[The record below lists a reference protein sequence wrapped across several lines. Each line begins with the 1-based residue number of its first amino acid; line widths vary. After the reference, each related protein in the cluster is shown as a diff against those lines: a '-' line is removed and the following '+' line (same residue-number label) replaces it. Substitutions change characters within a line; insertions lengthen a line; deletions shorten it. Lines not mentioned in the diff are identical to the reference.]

1 MLAELRQAFNRNY
14 RPQQYQSLRAD
25 CARQARAPLLFRIA
39 ETPCFFPHSLMQQ
52 IADTG
57 ATLTHRL
64 LENPAYMQAS
74 EGAVPERFRVPG
86 CLAHPHF
93 MTADFG
99 LVREPDGT
107 LAPRLVELQAFPS
120 IFGFQPVLN
129 ASYLRNFGLPGKFT
143 TYLGG
148 LDDTSYWALLRRAI
162 VGDHAPEHVVLLE
175 TEPET
180 QKTLPDFHV
189 HEDKLGIRAVDIAT
203 LHREGRRLFYH
214 DGDRLV
220 PIERIYNRAIV
231 DELEQKRIALP
242 FDYRDDLDVEWAG
255 HPNWYF
261 RISKFSIPW
270 LRHPA
275 VPPAV
280 FLSDWDAGAGRDF
293 LPEDREQWVFKP
305 LYSFAGKGVQFAP
318 TDAELASIPQHQRHN
333 FLLQQRVRFEPV
345 IDTPHGMTQAEIR
358 IMYVW
363 PDGEALQPV
372 ISLIRMGRGKMM
384 GVDHNR
390 NQEWVGASAAL
401 CPEEASST
409 TSPRAELSRPPDG
422 SVS

>member
-1 MLAELRQAFNRNY
+1 VLPELRQAFNRDY
-14 RPQQYQSLRAD
+14 RPENYQALLED
-25 CARQARAPLLFRIA
+25 CARRARAPLEFRIS
-39 ETPCFFPHSLMQQ
+39 ETPCFFPRVLMER

-57 ATLTHRL
+57 AELTHQL
-64 LENPAYMQAS
+64 LGNAAFLKAS
-74 EGAVPERFRVPG
+74 EEAVPERFRVPR
-86 CLAHPHF
+86 CPAHPHF

-99 LVREPDGT
+99 LVREEDGS

-120 IFGFQPVLN
+120 IFGFQALVSESYGRSFHLPV
-129 ASYLRNFGLPGKFT
+129 
-143 TYLGG
+143 G
-148 LDDTSYWALLRRAI
+148 LDRFLNGHDDASYWALLRKVI
-162 VGDHAPEHVVLLE
+162 VGNHAPENVILLE
-175 TEPET
+175 IEPDA

-189 HEDKLGIRAVDIAT
+189 HEDRLGIRTVDIAK
-203 LHREGRRLFYH
+203 LKREGRRLFYREGNR
-214 DGDRLV
+214 DI

-231 DELEQKRIALP
+231 DELERKGVTLP

-261 RISKFSIPW
+261 RISKFAIPW
-270 LRHPA
+270 LRHPT

-280 FLSDWDAGAGRDF
+280 FLNDWFDDKGRDL

-318 TDAELASIPQHQRHN
+318 SDAELASIPENQRHN

-345 IDTPHGMTQAEIR
+345 IDTPYGPTQTEVR

-363 PDGEALQPV
+363 PDEGTLEPV
-372 ISLIRMGRGKMM
+372 ISLVRMGRGKMM

-390 NQEWVGASAAL
+390 NQEWVGASAAF
-401 CPEEASST
+401 CPKE
-409 TSPRAELSRPPDG
+409 G
-422 SVS
+422 

>member
-1 MLAELRQAFNRNY
+1 
-14 RPQQYQSLRAD
+14 
-25 CARQARAPLLFRIA
+25 
-39 ETPCFFPHSLMQQ
+39 
-52 IADTG
+52 
-57 ATLTHRL
+57 LTHQL
-64 LENPAYMQAS
+64 LGNAAFLKAS
-74 EGAVPERFRVPG
+74 ADAVPERFRVPH
-86 CLAHPHF
+86 CPAHPHF

-99 LVREPDGT
+99 LVREDDGS

-120 IFGFQPVLN
+120 IFGLQAVIA
-129 ASYLRNFGLPGKFT
+129 ASYARKFDLPETLEHFLNGH
-143 TYLGG
+143 
-148 LDDTSYWALLRRAI
+148 DDLSYWSLLRRVI
-162 VGDHAPEHVVLLE
+162 VGNHAPENVVLLE
-175 TEPET
+175 IEPET

-189 HEDKLGIRAVDIAT
+189 HEDRLGIRTVDIAK
-203 LHREGRRLFYH
+203 LKREGRRLFYRNGAS
-214 DGDRLV
+214 DV

-231 DELEQKRIALP
+231 DELERKGVVLP

-261 RISKFSIPW
+261 RISKFAIPW
-270 LRHPA
+270 LHHPA

-280 FLSDWDAGAGRDF
+280 FLNDWYDGKSRDL

-318 TDAELASIPQHQRHN
+318 TDAELESIPVDERHN

-345 IDTPHGMTQAEIR
+345 IDTPHGLTQAEVR

-363 PDGEALQPV
+363 PDGESLQPV

-390 NQEWVGASAAL
+390 NQEWVGASAGF
-401 CPEEASST
+401 CPQE
-409 TSPRAELSRPPDG
+409 G
-422 SVS
+422 

>member
-1 MLAELRQAFNRNY
+1 MLPELRQRFNRDY
-14 RPQQYQSLRAD
+14 RPEKYASLLTD
-25 CARQARAPLLFRIA
+25 CSRQARAPLHFRIA
-39 ETPCFFPHSLMQQ
+39 ETPCFFPASLMQQ

-57 ATLTHRL
+57 ATLTHQL
-64 LENPAYMQAS
+64 LDNAAYMAAS
-74 EGAVPERFRVPG
+74 AQAVPERFRVPH
-86 CLAHPHF
+86 CSAHPHF

-120 IFGFQPVLN
+120 IFGFQSLVN
-129 ASYLRNFGLPGKFT
+129 QCYLRAYGLSGLD
-143 TYLGG
+143 TYLAGH
-148 LDDTSYWALLRRAI
+148 TEESYWALLRHVI
-162 VGDHAPEHVVLLE
+162 VGDHAPENVVLLE
-175 TEPET
+175 TEPEA

-189 HEDKLGIRAVDIAT
+189 HEDRLGIRAVDIAKLT
-203 LHREGRRLFYH
+203 VEGRRIFYERQ
-214 DGDRLV
+214 GRRI

-261 RISKFSIPW
+261 RISKFSVPW
-270 LRHPA
+270 LQHPS

-280 FLSDWDAGAGRDF
+280 FFDEWDAGRGHER

-305 LYSFAGKGVQFAP
+305 LYGFAGKGVQFAP
-318 TDAELASIPQHQRHN
+318 SDAELAAVPQAQRHN
-333 FLLQQRVRFEPV
+333 YLLQQRVRFEPV
-345 IDTPHGMTQAEIR
+345 IDTPHGMTQAEVR

-363 PDGEALQPV
+363 PDGASLQPV
-372 ISLIRMGRGKMM
+372 ISLIRLGRGKMM

-390 NQEWVGASAAL
+390 NQEWVGASAAF
-401 CPEEASST
+401 CPQES
-409 TSPRAELSRPPDG
+409 
-422 SVS
+422 

>member
-1 MLAELRQAFNRNY
+1 VLPELRQAFNRD
-14 RPQQYQSLRAD
+14 YQPERYQALLED
-25 CARQARAPLLFRIA
+25 CARQSRAPLEFRIS
-39 ETPCFFPHSLMQQ
+39 ETPCFFPRSLMQR
-52 IADTG
+52 IADSG
-57 ATLTHRL
+57 AELTHQL
-64 LENPAYMQAS
+64 LGNTAFLKAS
-74 EGAVPERFRVPG
+74 EDAVPERFRVPH
-86 CLAHPHF
+86 CPPHPHF

-99 LVREPDGT
+99 LVREDDGS

-120 IFGFQPVLN
+120 IFGFQAVLSD
-129 ASYLRNFGLPGKFT
+129 SYARTFNLPGN
-143 TYLGG
+143 
-148 LDDTSYWALLRRAI
+148 LDRFLNGHDDASYWALLRSVI
-162 VGDHAPEHVVLLE
+162 VGNHAVENVVLLE
-175 TEPET
+175 IEPEA

-189 HEDKLGIRAVDIAT
+189 HENRLGIRTVDIAK
-203 LHREGRRLFYH
+203 LKREGRRLFYRR
-214 DGDRLV
+214 DTRDV

-231 DELEQKRIALP
+231 DELERKGVTLP
-242 FDYRDDLDVEWAG
+242 FDYRDNLDVEWAG

-261 RISKFSIPW
+261 RISKFAIPW
-270 LRHPA
+270 LHHPA

-280 FLSDWDAGAGRDF
+280 FLSDWYDGKGRDL

-318 TDAELASIPQHQRHN
+318 TDAELAAIPAVQRHN

-345 IDTPHGMTQAEIR
+345 IDTPHGLTQAEVR

-390 NQEWVGASAAL
+390 NQEWVGASSGF
-401 CPEEASST
+401 CPKE
-409 TSPRAELSRPPDG
+409 
-422 SVS
+422 

>member
-1 MLAELRQAFNRNY
+1 MLPELRQAFNRDY
-14 RPQQYQSLRAD
+14 RPENYQALLED
-25 CARQARAPLLFRIA
+25 CARRARAPLEFRVS
-39 ETPCFFPHSLMQQ
+39 ETPCFFPRTLMER

-57 ATLTHRL
+57 AELTQQL
-64 LENPAYMQAS
+64 LGDAAFLKAS
-74 EGAVPERFRVPG
+74 EEAVPERFRVPR
-86 CLAHPHF
+86 CPAHPHF

-99 LVREPDGT
+99 LVREDDGS

-120 IFGFQPVLN
+120 IFGFQAMVSE
-129 ASYLRNFGLPGKFT
+129 SYARSFHLPA
-143 TYLGG
+143 G
-148 LDDTSYWALLRRAI
+148 LDRFLNGHDDASYWALLRKVI
-162 VGDHAPEHVVLLE
+162 VGNHAPENVILLE
-175 TEPET
+175 IEPEA

-189 HEDKLGIRAVDIAT
+189 HEDRLGIRTVDIAK
-203 LHREGRRLFYH
+203 LKREGRRLFYRK
-214 DGDRLV
+214 DNRDV

-231 DELEQKRIALP
+231 DELERKGVMLP

-261 RISKFSIPW
+261 RISKFAIPW

-275 VPPAV
+275 VPPAI
-280 FLSDWDAGAGRDF
+280 FLSDWYRGTGCNL

-305 LYSFAGKGVQFAP
+305 LYSFAGKGVQFGP
-318 TDAELASIPQHQRHN
+318 TDAELASIPEDQRHN

-345 IDTPHGMTQAEIR
+345 IDTPYGPTQTEVR

-363 PDGEALQPV
+363 PDDGPLEPV

-390 NQEWVGASAAL
+390 NQEWVGASAGF
-401 CPEEASST
+401 CPKE
-409 TSPRAELSRPPDG
+409 G
-422 SVS
+422 